1 MYKFILALIVS
12 SSMLTSVSA
21 APATQTI
28 QMNVDG
34 LVCAFCA
41 QGINKKL
48 RALDATADVFVS
60 LENHLV
66 AIEPKPGK
74 DITDEQLR
82 GVLTDA
88 GYTVREIRR
97 SDETLTTLRSK
108 AKP

>member
-1 MYKFILALIVS
+1 MYKFILALLVS
-12 SSMLTSVSA
+12 LSMLSAASA
-21 APATQTI
+21 APATRSI

-66 AIEPKPGK
+66 AIEPKAGQ
-74 DITDEQLR
+74 DIPDVQLR
-82 GVLTDA
+82 ELLTDA

-97 SDETLTTLRSK
+97 SEETLTALRGK
-108 AKP
+108 LKP

>member
-12 SSMLTSVSA
+12 FSMLTSAFA
-21 APATQTI
+21 APATRSI

-66 AIEPKPGK
+66 AIEPKAGM
-74 DITDEQLR
+74 DIADTALR
-82 GVLTDA
+82 ALLTDA

-97 SDETLTTLRSK
+97 SDETLATLRSK